1 MKLESNRKTLTVL
14 CTSIA
19 LVGTMRSLPAQQAGL
34 LVLEAPASTEA
45 MAYGNTPYLFSR
57 ESGMLFYAPALLSR
71 TSGATAGLQLYG
83 SAGTMATLSGAS
95 SWQGGGLAI
104 GLQYMRYGSDLGSPV
119 ARDSQSVA
127 LRSGTVGATELVG
140 SIGYGHQVFGLETG
154 LVLKYVEHALNQG
167 GDRTVVFDVG
177 VATDIGPVMVNVVA
191 QNLGSDLDV
200 VYDPC
205 PTCVVAPPRVR
216 TILEL
221 PRQLSADLS
230 LDDFQVGPLDM
241 FVTARTTWRRDG
253 QFIPAGGVELSYW
266 PLTGY
271 TFRLRGGIERVVEDE
286 RSPFTF
292 GAAFTGDNITLEYAF
307 QGFDGSGNAHRF
319 GLRWR

>member
-1 MKLESNRKTLTVL
+1 
-14 CTSIA
+14 
-19 LVGTMRSLPAQQAGL
+19 
-34 LVLEAPASTEA
+34 

-71 TSGATAGLQLYG
+71 ISGVTAGIQLYG
-83 SAGTMATLSGAS
+83 SAGTMATMSGAT

-104 GLQYMRYGSDLGSPV
+104 GVQYMRYGSDLGSPV
-119 ARDSQSVA
+119 ARDSQSLA
-127 LRSGTVGATELVG
+127 LHLGTVGVTEFVG
-140 SIGYGHQVFGLETG
+140 SIGYGHEVFGLETG
-154 LVLKYVEHALNQG
+154 LVLKYVEQALNQG
-167 GDRTVVFDVG
+167 GDRTIVLDVG

-205 PTCVVAPPRVR
+205 PTCVVALPFAGA
-216 TILEL
+216 TLAL

-241 FVTARTTWRRDG
+241 FVTARTTRRRDG

-266 PLTGY
+266 PVTGY
-271 TFRLRGGIERVVEDE
+271 TFRLRGGMERVVEDE

-292 GAAFTGDNITLEYAF
+292 GAAFTGDNITIEYAF
-307 QGFDGSGNAHRF
+307 QGFDASGNAHRF